1 MIPVKKQKTQ
11 DGVTYAKLQV
21 TTLRLNHSCGSP
33 SNETLNQSIRNH
45 LISTSEVI
53 CLTDP

>member
-11 DGVTYAKLQV
+11 DGVIYAKLQV
-21 TTLRLNHSCGSP
+21 TTLRLNHSFGSP
-33 SNETLNQSIRNH
+33 SNETLNQPIRNH